1 MIRRGEVLCS
11 TTTTTTNKKYQTISF
26 ELNILYDPTA
36 MYMALFVLL
45 DKLFLFMMMIC
56 IYEKSLFLPDHAFI
70 QLTLVL
76 ETV

>member
-11 TTTTTTNKKYQTISF
+11 TTKTNKKYQTIAF

-45 DKLFLFMMMIC
+45 DKLFVFTMMIC
-56 IYEKSLFLPDHAFI
+56 INEKSFFLPDHAFI